1 MRVTIFTE
9 MQRFIDSE
17 EARKNYGGK
26 TMNDALV
33 EFIGKEHEIVEV
45 VVQNPDDD
53 GTALTEEIL
62 KKTDV
67 LVWWGHILHSKVA
80 DSVVNMVFDYVNR
93 GMGFL
98 PLHSAH
104 ESKPMQRLL
113 GATGAL
119 SWREIGENERVWI
132 IDRTH
137 PIVRGLNKP
146 YIDIEHEEMYGE
158 PFNIPTPD
166 ELVMVSWFRGG
177 EIMRSGCVWK
187 RGLGKIFYFR
197 PGHETL
203 PTFYHPDVQKVILNA
218 IDYLAPVMLAP
229 DRIKS
234 EKKYGEDIP
243 EKELRKFV

>member
-1 MRVTIFTE
+1 MKVTIF
-9 MQRFIDSE
+9 SE
-17 EARKNYGGK
+17 STNNEQIRVSYPNG
-26 TMNDALV
+26 MNAALV
-33 EFIGKEHEIVEV
+33 EFIEKEHEVTFIE
-45 VVQNPDDD
+45 QTYNGANQD
-53 GTALTEEIL
+53 GTDLTEEIL
-62 KKTDV
+62 KNTDV
-67 LVWWGHILHSKVA
+67 LVWWGHGLHYKVA
-80 DSVVNMVFDYVNR
+80 DSVVNMVVDYVNR

-98 PLHSAH
+98 ALHSAH

-113 GATGAL
+113 GTTGAL

-132 IDRTH
+132 LDRTH

-166 ELVMVSWFRGG
+166 ELIMVSWFRGG

-187 RGLGKIFYFR
+187 RGLGKMFYFR
-197 PGHETL
+197 PGHETF

-218 IDYLAPVMLAP
+218 IEYLAPVMLAP

-234 EKKYGEDIP
+234 ERKYGEDIP